1 MSEIKRNMKNL
12 ILLLILLFIST
23 QTLLAKESLPKGLI
37 HLDNRQAPP
46 LKLNDMDGEPFDL
59 EKLKG
64 KWVFV
69 HFWATWCGPCRK
81 EIPTI
86 QAILNEYKNSHLE
99 FAIINTAESEDLI
112 FEFLGIVAP
121 DIVPLIDNDGLVTE
135 LWQPRGLPATF
146 FVDPKGK
153 LRYLALGGRPWDKAE
168 YKDFLNSLKQR

>member
-1 MSEIKRNMKNL
+1 MQARREMKYYAP
-12 ILLLILLFIST
+12 LLFII
-23 QTLLAKESLPKGLI
+23 LLSLFSQAIFAKEKLPKGLI

-46 LKLNDMDGEPFDL
+46 LVLKDMDGGDFDL
-59 EKLKG
+59 ANLRG

-86 QAILNEYKNSHLE
+86 QKILEDFKDSHLE

-121 DIVPLIDNDGLVTE
+121 DIVPLMDNDGLVTE
-135 LWQPRGLPATF
+135 RWQPRGLPATF
-146 FVDPKGK
+146 FVDPNGK
-153 LRYLALGGRPWDKAE
+153 LRYLALGGRPWDEAL
-168 YKDFLNSLKQR
+168 YKNFLSSLK